1 MMGTLLR
8 SQSLV
13 IDVHG
18 TPVFFEDMEIHSG
31 DFALIK
37 GPNGYGKSSFLKMLV
52 GRDIRVQP
60 IKGSLIFPYLDEKK
74 SMTVYSDE
82 EKGRLHNSIAYV
94 AQEDDFFPTSSIF
107 SAIYTNL
114 KFSIAHNRNLNAQ
127 EKAEKRKQCKEMV
140 NQYLAKFND
149 SGLFD
154 DQEKKSLFKSP
165 HLRSIYSCSGGQ
177 RKMCQIVTA
186 LIKAKLL
193 GTKIILMDEPLNNL
207 DKNNKKILNN
217 ELKELL
223 QMENSP
229 AILMVT
235 HCHIFF
241 GVNKEIAL
249 MDGESGRI
257 AKIYSEGRDA
267 LFSSCLIEGNEK
279 DGFYKI
285 ETKKDKSN

>member
-1 MMGTLLR
+1 MDTLLR
-8 SQSLV
+8 MENAV

-18 TPVFFEDMEIHSG
+18 TPVHFEDLEINRG

-52 GRDIRVQP
+52 GRDIHVVP
-60 IKGSLIFPYLDEKK
+60 LSGDIVFPYLDKDKPLSKYNDAEL
-74 SMTVYSDE
+74 
-82 EKGRLHNSIAYV
+82 GALHNSIAYV

-107 SAIYTNL
+107 SAIFTNL
-114 KFSIAHNRNLNAQ
+114 KFAIKYNRDLDATQ
-127 EKAEKRKQCKEMV
+127 KKEKTRQCKAMV
-140 NQYLAKFND
+140 DEYLKRFYE

-154 DQEKKSLFKSP
+154 EQEKRALFKSP
-165 HLRSIYSCSGGQ
+165 KLRSIYSCSGGQ

-193 GTKIILMDEPLNNL
+193 GNKIILMDEPLNNL

-217 ELKELL
+217 ELRELL
-223 QMENSP
+223 KMENPP

-249 MDGESGRI
+249 MDEGDRRI
-257 AKIYSEGRDA
+257 ARLYAEGRDA
-267 LFSSCLIEGNEK
+267 LFSPCLIEGNEK
-279 DGFYKI
+279 DGLYKI
-285 ETKKDKSN
+285 ESKGHTN